1 MLVIESIAV
10 KANNLPI
17 RSIRP
22 RALTASAARFKRL
35 DRTAL
40 VKQMNNLRIVLG
52 VSHKVFAPVHNFC
65 G

>member
-1 MLVIESIAV
+1 
-10 KANNLPI
+10 LPI

-40 VKQMNNLRIVLG
+40 VKQMNNLRMVLG
-52 VSHKVFAPVHNFC
+52 VSHNLLHPVYNFC

>member
-1 MLVIESIAV
+1 MLIVESIAV
-10 KANNLPI
+10 KAKTLPI

-35 DRTAL
+35 DRTAP
-40 VKQMNNLRIVLG
+40 VKQMNNLRMVLG
-52 VSHKVFAPVHNFC
+52 VSHKVFAPVYNFC

>member
-1 MLVIESIAV
+1 MLIVESIAV
-10 KANNLPI
+10 KAKTLPI

-35 DRTAL
+35 DRSAR
-40 VKQMNNLRIVLG
+40 VKQMNNLRMALG
-52 VSHKVFAPVHNFC
+52 VSHTFCTLVDNFC

>member
-1 MLVIESIAV
+1 MLIVESIAV
-10 KANNLPI
+10 KAKTLPI

-35 DRTAL
+35 DRSAR
-40 VKQMNNLRIVLG
+40 VKQMNNLRMVLG